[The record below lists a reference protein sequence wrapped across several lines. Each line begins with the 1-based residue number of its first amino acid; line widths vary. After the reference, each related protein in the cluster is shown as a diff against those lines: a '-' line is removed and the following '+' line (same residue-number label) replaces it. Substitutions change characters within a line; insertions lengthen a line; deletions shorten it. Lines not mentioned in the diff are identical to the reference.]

1 MKRAFWILVALL
13 VVSIAVNVWMTVRG
27 PEVQTKVEH
36 DTVWKDS
43 VIREPVAAETVRTE
57 MVVYIKLPVGD
68 TQGTGTAVP
77 SKDSTGESQSPCVA
91 NGSDSMV
98 IALPIEQKR
107 YEDSLYT
114 AWVSGFQAKLDS
126 IRLRLP
132 EVQTTVTK
140 TVVKPT
146 PLITVGIQAG
156 GGYGVFN
163 RKPDVYIGVGGQIN
177 FWRK

>member
-1 MKRAFWILVALL
+1 MKRAFLILVALL
-13 VVSIAVNVWMTVRG
+13 IASIAVNVWQWRNHPKESTVI
-27 PEVQTKVEH
+27 EH

-43 VIREPVAAETVRTE
+43 IIREPVAAETVRTE
-57 MVVYIKLPVGD
+57 RVVYVKV
-68 TQGTGTAVP
+68 AVP
-77 SKDSTGESQSPCVA
+77 PDTVHDSIEVQ
-91 NGSDSMV
+91 
-98 IALPIEQKR
+98 IPIEQKR

-132 EVQTTVTK
+132 EVHTTVTK

-163 RKPDVYIGVGGQIN
+163 RKPDVYIGIGAQVN
-177 FWRK
+177 LWRK

>member
-1 MKRAFWILVALL
+1 MALL
-13 VVSIAVNVWMTVRG
+13 IASIAVNVWQWRNHPKESTVI
-27 PEVQTKVEH
+27 EH

-43 VIREPVAAETVRTE
+43 IIREPVAAETVRTE
-57 MVVYIKLPVGD
+57 RVVYVKV
-68 TQGTGTAVP
+68 AVP
-77 SKDSTGESQSPCVA
+77 PDTVHDSIEVQ
-91 NGSDSMV
+91 
-98 IALPIEQKR
+98 IPIEQKR

-132 EVQTTVTK
+132 EVHTTVTK

-163 RKPDVYIGVGGQIN
+163 RKPDVYIGIGAQVN
-177 FWRK
+177 LWRK